1 VRCSLVGLCLPDET
15 NALLAR
21 QQQPRWLMP
30 GDPDQ

>member
-1 VRCSLVGLCLPDET
+1 LCLPDET

-30 GDPDQ
+30 RDPDQ

>member
-1 VRCSLVGLCLPDET
+1 LCLPDET